1 MKILKS
7 IFKKKE
13 ICLINS
19 TKEKCRNYNYI
30 YYNTCKNCSNY
41 RCYNKALILRNLLY
55 NLSIITL
62 LALIITCNIVGVI
75 NRIKEKERQ
84 IELLPREKRLEV
96 YISKKAQKVKPNRF
110 YAINGNIQVLTNS
123 VMNITQNETILYI
136 REGVSS
142 KNRSIYITNWVLYNQ
157 ITKKL
162 SILEPMYL
170 QNGNIG
176 FIEIF
181 PESNIA
187 SSGMIFDKY
196 NQNGYDIYL
205 CYHIETYLNEIVN
218 NPIKYYNYYNKDIG
232 KKIFIKRID
241 TTKSR
246 IDNVVYKPIETYKI
260 LNPLREV
267 R

>member
-1 MKILKS
+1 MK
-7 IFKKKE
+7 IFKKCFKTTGSCTMNRTKE
-13 ICLINS
+13 ICSIYKRWNNSCRYCSEYAFGVKKLLIGN
-19 TKEKCRNYNYI
+19 I
-30 YYNTCKNCSNY
+30 
-41 RCYNKALILRNLLY
+41 LY

-62 LALIITCNIVGVI
+62 LALIITCNIIGVI
-75 NRIKEKERQ
+75 NHIKEKERQ

-142 KNRSIYITNWVLYNQ
+142 QNRSIYITNWALYNQ

-170 QNGNIG
+170 QDGNIC

-181 PESNIA
+181 PEGNIA

-205 CYHIETYLNEIVN
+205 CYRIETYLNEIVN
-218 NPIKYYNYYNKDIG
+218 NPIEYYNYYNKDIG

-260 LNPLREV
+260 LNPLRKV
-267 R
+267 K